1 MKKLTTSVLLVV
13 LTASFTMVSG
23 QKRDTIKTQDIGE
36 VVITGALGIKKKV
49 DAQTSAQQ
57 VVTSEV
63 LTQAGNSNA
72 IEALTGKVTGLQITQ
87 TNSSVNS
94 TSSIQLR
101 GTRSITGNNEAL
113 VVIDGSIS
121 TAGIL
126 QQLPA
131 DVIESINVIK
141 GAQGSALYGS
151 DGVNGVIVVTT
162 RQGAKRGLSVIYN
175 ANVDFETV
183 TALPKRQT
191 KYGQGWDGERDAYE
205 NGAWGPA
212 FDGSLTT
219 YGYPVYDYDGDGFI
233 NLDSWNYGMDDL
245 TSGDIPAQMMRP
257 YSSTNELEKFF
268 DVGSIFTNDLTFN
281 AGGDGKY
288 ALLNISNSQRD
299 FVIQDDSSKRTSLLF
314 KGGVKLDKWTLEGS
328 LNYIRRNTSE
338 TNGGLYEDLL
348 QSSTD
353 VPITSYKDYPENA
366 YAWNIY
372 YNNPYWLIKHNRSDY
387 KGNYFAATAGV
398 GYKVNDHINVKYS
411 GNIQNNNSVT
421 TAFQDDWS
429 NAQIHPDYRASISS
443 LISELKVS
451 QRNDLRYYGDL
462 LINFDYD
469 LTDDLNLNLTLG
481 NNYQERQYKIS
492 EAGGTNLDIP
502 GVYSITNVKKPYAVS
517 SLLNGTFRKNS
528 YAFFANLDLAF
539 KNYLFLN
546 ATGRNEWTSVLPS
559 DNNSYFYPSVGI
571 SFVPTKAFDFG
582 GDGFNYMKVAANWAR
597 VGNSSSID
605 WYNINETAVVQ
616 GGFPYI
622 NGSLSYRNSMT
633 PTDPEIKPEFV
644 TSKEVNLVLGFL
656 KDRITLGGSIFQQ
669 DTKDLI
675 TRQTTSTASGINSK
689 LINIGQMRSK
699 GVELDLGITPIRSKD
714 FSWDMNFSYYTAESR
729 VIKVTDETDEVSLAT
744 WGSRAGIYAKEG
756 ELFPLIKVT
765 MMQRDDQ
772 GRIIVDPTNGNPLVT
787 SNLVNGGT
795 SAPKQTFG
803 FSTNFRYKGFRLG
816 AVMDYRTGHK
826 FVAIGASNLAFNGTI
841 YESGQIDRENGYIIP
856 NSVYQNAAGAYV
868 PNTDVY
874 VGGNKDN
881 YSGVLA
887 YYSSIYNT
895 IGENFLLDA
904 SAFKVRELSLSY
916 TLPSNV
922 LTSTGVNEVTF
933 GVHARNPFVKYA
945 KDNLNYADPETSFTN
960 GNGKGLANGTQYPSV
975 KTFGINLNV
984 KF

>member
-1 MKKLTTSVLLVV
+1 MKKLTTSVLVVV
-13 LTASFTMVSG
+13 LTATFTMVSG
-23 QKRDTIKTQDIGE
+23 QKKDTIKTQDIGE
-36 VVITGALGIKKKV
+36 IVITGALGIKKKV

-63 LTQAGNSNA
+63 LNQAGNSNA

-121 TAGIL
+121 TAAIL

-151 DGVNGVIVVTT
+151 DGVNGVIVVST
-162 RQGAKRGLSVIYN
+162 RQGAKRGLSVTYN
-175 ANVDFETV
+175 ANVDFEQV
-183 TALPKRQT
+183 TGLPKRQT
-191 KYGQGWDGERDAYE
+191 KYGQGWDGDRDAYE

-219 YGYPVYDYDGDGFI
+219 FGYPVYDYDGDGFI

-245 TSGDIPAQMMRP
+245 SSGDIPAQMTRA
-257 YSSTNELEKFF
+257 YSSSNELKKFF
-268 DVGSIFTNDLTFN
+268 KTGSIFTNDLTFN

-288 ALLNISNSQRD
+288 ALLNISNSRRD
-299 FVIQDDSSKRTSLLF
+299 FVIEDDSNKRTSLLF
-314 KGGVKLDKWTLEGS
+314 KGGVKLDKWTIDGS
-328 LNYIRRNTSE
+328 INYIRRTSSE
-338 TNGGLYEDLL
+338 TNGGLYMDLL

-353 VPITSYKDYPENA
+353 VPITSYKGYADNA

-372 YNNPYWLIKHNRSDY
+372 YLNPYWLIKHNRSNY
-387 KGNYFAATAGV
+387 SGNYFAATAGV
-398 GYKVNDHINVKYS
+398 GYKVNDHINIKYS
-411 GNIQNNNSVT
+411 GNIQNNNNVITSY
-421 TAFQDDWS
+421 QDDWS
-429 NAQIHPDYRASISS
+429 NSKIHPDYRSSISS
-443 LISELKVS
+443 IISNLTIS

-469 LTDDLNLNLTLG
+469 LSDDLNLNLTLG

-517 SLLNGTFRKNS
+517 SLANGTYRKNS
-528 YAFFANLDLAF
+528 YAFFANLDLAY

-582 GDGFNYMKVAANWAR
+582 GNTFNYMKIAANWAR

-605 WYNINETAVVQ
+605 WYGINETAIVQ
-616 GGFPYI
+616 AGFPYT
-622 NGSLSYRNSMT
+622 NGALSYRNSMT
-633 PTDPEIKPEFV
+633 PTDPQIKPEFV

-675 TRQTTSTASGINSK
+675 TQQTTSNASGITSK

-699 GVELDLGITPIRSKD
+699 GIELDLGITPIRSKD

-772 GRIIVDPTNGNPLVT
+772 GRIIVDATTGNPLVS
-787 SNLVNGGT
+787 SNLVNAGT

-841 YESGQIDRENGYIIP
+841 YESGQIERENGYIIP
-856 NSVYQNAAGAYV
+856 NSVYQNAAGVYV

-874 VGGNKDN
+874 VGGNRDN
-881 YSGVLA
+881 YSGPLA

-895 IGENFLLDA
+895 IGENFLLNA

-916 TLPSNV
+916 TLPSMM
-922 LTSTGVNEVTF
+922 LASTGVNEVTF

-960 GNGKGLANGTQYPSV
+960 GNGKGLANSTQYPSV